1 MANPRKA
8 QKPRAGTS
16 NYRADLVIGGK
27 ESFLCFDDHYE
38 DLFNRIIESL
48 LHIERRDR
56 IQSVKIYRWNG
67 VADAGQWVHSTT
79 KPMTAF
85 KKRLEELEAD
95 MP

>member
-1 MANPRKA
+1 MANSRKTP
-8 QKPRAGTS
+8 KPRSGTS
-16 NYRADLVIGGK
+16 NYRADLVIKGK

-48 LHIERRDR
+48 LCLENRDR

-79 KPMTAF
+79 KPMSAF
-85 KKRLEELEAD
+85 KRRLEELEAD